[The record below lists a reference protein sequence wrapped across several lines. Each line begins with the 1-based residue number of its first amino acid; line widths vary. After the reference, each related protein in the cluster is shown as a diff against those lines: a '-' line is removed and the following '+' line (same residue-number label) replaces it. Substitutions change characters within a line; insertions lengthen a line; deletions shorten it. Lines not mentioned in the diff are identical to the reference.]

1 MKEKGNIG
9 IKILIVILILFII
22 VAGALLAIKIMDEKS
37 ILTNN
42 KLEGNE
48 NENNNIEEP
57 NKEPEKQ
64 VQIYSGNDRPI
75 AVMIDNVGQA
85 LPQAGLN
92 DAYIVYQIIAEGGL
106 TRYMAVFKGV
116 NLDKIGPVRSSRHY
130 YLDYAMENDAIYVH
144 YGWSPQ
150 AESDISK
157 YRVNNINGITAPS
170 TTFWRVKDK
179 PSPHNAVTSTEKI
192 LNQVQKF
199 GYRTTSDEKSVLNYV
214 TDEVNL
220 EEDSAIVATDV
231 VIPYPSEN
239 AEFKYNEETLRYER
253 YTNGKLQKDWTTSE
267 VVSTKNIIITF
278 ASNSKLQDTENKDR
292 QDLDNVGDLKGYY
305 ITNGKAIEIVCS
317 KASRTAKTIYKD
329 LEGNVIKVNDGNTF
343 IEICPI
349 NTKVTFE

>member
-1 MKEKGNIG
+1 MKGNIG
-9 IKILIVILILFII
+9 IKILIIILILFII

-42 KLEGNE
+42 KLDGKQDE
-48 NENNNIEEP
+48 NDNQQEP

-64 VQIYSGNDRPI
+64 IQIYSGKERPI

-116 NLDKIGPVRSSRHY
+116 NLEKIGPVRSSRHY
-130 YLDYAMENDAIYVH
+130 FLDYAMENDAIYVH

-150 AESDISK
+150 AEKDISK

-170 TTFWRVKDK
+170 STFWRVKDK

-192 LNQVQKF
+192 LNQAKNF

-220 EEDSAIVATDV
+220 EEDSAIIATDV
-231 VIPYPSEN
+231 VIPYPSEK

-267 VVSTKNIIITF
+267 VVSTKNIIITY

-292 QDLDNVGDLKGYY
+292 QDLDNIGDLKGYY

-317 KASRTAKTIYKD
+317 KSSRTAKTIYKD
-329 LEGNVIKVNDGNTF
+329 LEGNIINVNDGNTF